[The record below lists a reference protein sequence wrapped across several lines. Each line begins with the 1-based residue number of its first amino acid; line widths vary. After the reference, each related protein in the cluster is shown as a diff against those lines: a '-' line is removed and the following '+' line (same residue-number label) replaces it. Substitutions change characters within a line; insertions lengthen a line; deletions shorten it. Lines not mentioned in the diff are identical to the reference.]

1 MSTITATTTTTTV
14 TGDTSGTLVF
24 AVGSG
29 PTTVL
34 TLGTDQKATLGVGM
48 STPSPLTIPSG
59 TLKTSPAAGDIE
71 YDGYA
76 LYATPTTGQRGA
88 VPTNSQYVSSG
99 AVGGPSTTT
108 AFPIA
113 SGTNGGIQ
121 ILANVVYL
129 YEFWFYATNS
139 GTATAS
145 RRISVKSGD
154 AIISSSG
161 FVNVQMYAAT
171 NAAATTWTG
180 STGISANSFFGVDSG
195 NPLTGGTA
203 SQAGTSTGP
212 TVTTVIGRGALRS
225 TTGGYLITTYVLNTN
240 VTTAYS
246 TANAFISVTPLGYS
260 ASNTFSIGSW
270 A

>member
-129 YEFWFYATNS
+129 YEFWFYATNN
-139 GTATAS
+139 GTATIS
-145 RRISVKSGD
+145 RRIFVKSGD
-154 AIISSSG
+154 AIINSSG
-161 FVNVQMYAAT
+161 FAGVHMYAAS
-171 NAAATTWTG
+171 NSAATSWTG
-180 STGISANSFFGVDSG
+180 STGISANSFFGVDFNTSSG
-195 NPLTGGTA
+195 TV
-203 SQAGTSTGP
+203 SQNATSTGP
-212 TVTTVIGRGALRS
+212 TVTTVVGRGALRS
-225 TTGGYLITTYVLNTN
+225 TTGGYLITTYVLNTS
-240 VTTAYS
+240 VGTAYS
-246 TANAFISVTPLGYS
+246 TAAASISVTPLGYS
-260 ASNTFSIGSW
+260 ASNTFSIGSYGD
-270 A
+270 